1 MLRTASV
8 VLTGPRQTA
17 LSGVSTHL
25 RVLMSSSLSTEF
37 ELFHFEVGREGRD
50 DRFWPRLVALLTSPL
65 RLAAALR
72 RRRARIVHLNSALT
86 VRAYWR
92 DLVYLLIARLLGAR
106 VLYQVHG
113 GALPR
118 NFCRNNPVFMFF
130 VRATLHLAAVVV
142 TLSTTERRAFRIFLG
157 STPVIAIPNAINCSA
172 YAAVVPRRSHPE
184 RPLRLLYIGR
194 LVRDKGLFEL
204 LQALQ
209 LVRARGVEVELV
221 IAGSGPDEPAL
232 RRCHLETNLPGVRF
246 AGPVMDDGKLTLLA
260 TADAF
265 VLPSHAEGLPYA
277 LLECMAAGVPAIAT
291 RVGAIPELISSG
303 VNGLLVEPR
312 DAAGIAAAIV
322 RLASDRVALARMGEA
337 SRATVSFGFSV
348 DRLTTDFAEVYAAL
362 CASDAR
368 RRAARLELGWPDGV
382 R

>member
-1 MLRTASV
+1 MVRTASV

-25 RVLMSSSLSTEF
+25 RVLMRSSLCTEF
-37 ELFHFEVGREGRD
+37 ELSHFEVGREGRD
-50 DRFWPRLVALLTSPL
+50 DRFWPRLLALVTSPL
-65 RLAAALR
+65 RLAVALR

-86 VRAYWR
+86 ARAYWR
-92 DLVYLLIARLLGAR
+92 DLVYLLIGRLLGAR

-118 NFCRNNPVFMFF
+118 DFCRNSPVCMFF
-130 VRATLHLAAVVV
+130 VRATLRLAAVVV

-157 STPVIAIPNAINCSA
+157 STPVIAIPNAINFSA
-172 YAAVVPRRSHPE
+172 YATVVPRRSHPGQ
-184 RPLRLLYIGR
+184 PLQLLYIGR

-204 LQALQ
+204 LQALH
-209 LVRARGVEVELV
+209 LARVRGVAVELV
-221 IAGSGPDEPAL
+221 VAGSGPDEAAL
-232 RRCHLETNLPGVRF
+232 RRCQLAEDLPGVRF
-246 AGPVMDDGKLTLLA
+246 VGPVMDDAKLALLTA
-260 TADAF
+260 ADAF
-265 VLPSHAEGLPYA
+265 VLPSYAEGLPYA
-277 LLECMAAGVPAIAT
+277 LLECMAAGLPAIAT

-303 VNGLLVEPR
+303 SNGLLVEPR

-322 RLASDRVALARMGEA
+322 RLASDRAALARMGEA
-337 SRATVSFGFSV
+337 GRTTVSFGFSV
-348 DRLTTDFAEVYAAL
+348 GRLTSDFAEVYSAL
-362 CASDAR
+362 CAPDAR